1 MEKQKQWC
9 WKMNKNALIIG
20 GTGGI
25 GSAISYLFV
34 KNGIKVYATYYRDKE
49 EKTQALLDK
58 CEVMECDIREKG
70 DVKSI
75 ISHILN
81 NDSKLDI
88 VINLAT
94 SKLKLKPFEQ
104 LAHEDFFEDIDVIV
118 MGAVNL
124 YKQVVPIMKKNKSG
138 IIINFLTAT
147 VINPPARMSSYVTA
161 KSGLLGL
168 TKSLGAELNPFN
180 IRVLGVSPSF
190 VETDLIKGFP
200 PKLLEI
206 EREKQPDK
214 KFIQPEDI
222 AEITNEIIDKPE
234 KYPSGTNILLQTRQD
249 IVRIITGEAPYS

>member
-1 MEKQKQWC
+1 
-9 WKMNKNALIIG
+9 MNKNVLIIG

-25 GSAISYLFV
+25 GSAISDLFV
-34 KNGIKVYATYYRDKE
+34 KNGIKVYATHYGDKE

-58 CEVMECDIREKG
+58 CEVMECDIREEG
-70 DVKSI
+70 DVKRI
-75 ISHILN
+75 ISHILD
-81 NDSKLDI
+81 NDSGLDI

-94 SKLKLKPFEQ
+94 TKLKLKPFEQ
-104 LAHEDFFEDIDVIV
+104 LAHEEFFEDMDVIV

-124 YKQVVPIMKKNKSG
+124 YRQVVPIMKKNKSG

-147 VINPPARMSSYVTA
+147 VANPPARMSSYVTA

-168 TKSLGAELNPFN
+168 TKSLAAELSPFN
-180 IRVLGVSPSF
+180 IKVLGVSPSF
-190 VETDLIKGFP
+190 VETELIKAFP

-222 AEITNEIIDKPE
+222 AKLTLDIVNEPE
-234 KYPSGTNILLQTRQD
+234 KHPSGENILLETRQD
-249 IVRIITGEAPYS
+249 IEKLAGN